1 MILVQFFRTSLALS
15 GMATAVPLALYV
27 WTKGLDDAWMSWTG
41 WSAVGLI
48 ASFFLTRHA
57 LPRHLFRGERAS
69 ARVGESEVERKLVG
83 TLFAL
88 PMVFMFL
95 ASAVVILYDDALS
108 RIGWMVIAM
117 AVSAGRDLEG
127 LHRVTWHE

>member
-1 MILVQFFRTSLALS
+1 
-15 GMATAVPLALYV
+15 
-27 WTKGLDDAWMSWTG
+27 
-41 WSAVGLI
+41 
-48 ASFFLTRHA
+48 
-57 LPRHLFRGERAS
+57 LFRGERAG
-69 ARVGESEVERKLVG
+69 ARVAESEVERKLVG